1 VNRFTDKVAF
11 ISGAARGQGRAHA
24 VRFAQE
30 GADIIAVDA
39 CADHAGVGYP
49 QATED
54 ELAETVRLVEAEGR
68 RIVSGKADVRE
79 QEQLDAVVADGVEQL
94 GRLDVVLA
102 NAGVFTMADHTWEQS
117 EDEWNATID
126 IDLSGVWRTCKAA
139 IPKMIEAGNGG
150 SITITASSNGYR
162 AEQNHG
168 AYNAA
173 KLGVVGLMRSLAGEL
188 GQFDIRCNTVHP
200 TNVRTTMMYNDM
212 IMPLFKPGQSTATLT
227 PDEYFQDLEFM
238 HLLPFNAM
246 EPEVISDL
254 MLFLASEE
262 ARYIT
267 ATEIPIDG
275 GYIRKVFSYG

>member
-1 VNRFTDKVAF
+1 VSRFTDKVAF
-11 ISGAARGQGRAHA
+11 ITGAARGQGRSHA

-39 CADHAGVGYP
+39 CADHAGVDYP
-49 QATED
+49 QASEA

-68 RIVSGKADVRE
+68 RIVAGKADVRE
-79 QEQLDAVVADGVEQL
+79 QGELDAIVAEGFEKL

-102 NAGVFTMADHTWEQS
+102 NAGVFTMADYTWEQT

-139 IPKMIEAGNGG
+139 IPRMIEAGNGG

-212 IMPLFKPGQSTATLT
+212 IMPLFKPGQSTATLSE
-227 PDEYFQDLEFM
+227 DEFFQGLEFM

-246 EPEVISDL
+246 QPEVISNV

-262 ARYIT
+262 GRYIT
-267 ATEIPIDG
+267 ATEVPIDG